1 MDGRVR
7 LEMLVRGDLELFFLV
22 PVGIIV
28 FKPKLRHVCRQT
40 TSLVPGLEVPRALW
54 ASESDRLWAG
64 SAPAPATYNWGSV
77 FVVNEVLRRF
87 RTNQTYHRDPQG

>member
-1 MDGRVR
+1 MAHYA
-7 LEMLVRGDLELFFLV
+7 RGDLELFFLD

-28 FKPKLRHVCRQT
+28 FKVAIGVYERILC
-40 TSLVPGLEVPRALW
+40 SLVPGLEVPRALW

-64 SAPAPATYNWGSV
+64 SATYNWGSV